1 MKLVVDAN
9 ILISALIRDG
19 ASREIIFANEFNLV
33 CPEYLSEELEK
44 YKILIANKS
53 GLTAEE
59 VSLMIALLFKRI
71 RIIPSAD
78 YQTKML
84 EAESLMENDISD
96 APYVACYI
104 ATKSEGIWTN
114 DSDFVGKRRVT
125 VYRTE
130 DLLKLMRSRG

>member
-84 EAESLMENDISD
+84 EAESLMDIVNFRLIS
-96 APYVACYI
+96 
-104 ATKSEGIWTN
+104 TGGT
-114 DSDFVGKRRVT
+114 
-125 VYRTE
+125 
-130 DLLKLMRSRG
+130 SRMSLSSLPLS